1 MSTSLAYDLFSPIN
15 HREKNMTT
23 SESIRKGIKR
33 RVADL
38 NTSMRRTAKSAG
50 LAEQTIH
57 NFVSGRTDILMN
69 TLARYC
75 EDGLDMTLD
84 EIIGLGQK

>member
-1 MSTSLAYDLFSPIN
+1 
-15 HREKNMTT
+15 MTT
-23 SESIRKGIKR
+23 SESVRKGIKR

-38 NTSMRRTAKSAG
+38 NSSMRRTARSAG

-57 NFVSGRTDILMN
+57 NFVAGRTDILMA
-69 TLARYC
+69 TISRYC

-84 EIIGLGQK
+84 EIIELGKK